1 MTDSSSLIGQTISHY
16 RIIEKIGAG
25 GMGEVYR
32 ARDEHLDREVAI
44 KVLPQR
50 ALIDEH
56 ARKLLHKEAVTL
68 SKLNHSHIATIY
80 DFDKEQ
86 GLDFLVMEY
95 VSGETLSKHLSASVL
110 SEKEVAALGLQIAQ
124 ALEEAHEH
132 GIIHRDLKPAN
143 IAITSKGQVKVLDF
157 GLAKLFDPT
166 RGGLKAE
173 TLTQSVDD
181 SHLIGTLPYMAP
193 EQVNGEHID
202 ARADIWAAGC
212 VLYEMATHQRP
223 FREESTARLFDSILH
238 QVVVAP
244 RALNPRISPEMERII
259 LKCLEKEPE
268 NRYQSAKEL
277 LVDLRRL
284 SGGSTT
290 VVSHQKHSL
299 RKHVSK
305 LAATLLIA
313 LALGT
318 AYFVSRRYWPQSAP
332 GQRIM
337 LAVLPFENLSGDPK
351 QEYFS
356 DGLTE
361 EMISQLGRWQPRR
374 LGVIART
381 SATHYKGSKKRIDQI
396 GHELGVSYIL
406 EGSVRREEDRVR
418 ITTELIHVVDQT
430 PLWSETYERQ
440 AADVFAV
447 QSEVASRIIQ
457 SLALELLPSQQASL
471 LRSPTKDS
479 AAHEAYLKG
488 LYYLNNVTSE
498 NYERARTHLERAIEL
513 DSHYAPAYAAL
524 AEYYWGTDKLPP
536 QLAMPKAEEYTLKS
550 LQLDESLPEAHSAL
564 AGIRFYYNWDWSA
577 AEKEFTRPLE
587 LNPSGAETHRLYSLY
602 LASVSGADQA
612 VREIRRAQ
620 QLDPL
625 SLNINT
631 SAGWVFNY
639 TRQYDQA
646 IEQCRKALE
655 IDPDYVSAHDCL
667 GEGYLAKGMFEQA
680 VPEFRRA
687 ASGGELVRTVGLAR
701 AYGIMGKKN
710 EARKVLDELT
720 KASKQ
725 SYFPPYLFGAIHV
738 ALGENEQG
746 LVWLEEAY
754 THRDPYMVHLRRD
767 ASLDPLRSDPRFQD
781 LLRRMSFPQ

>member
-16 RIIEKIGAG
+16 RMIERIGAG

-50 ALIDEH
+50 TLIDEH

-80 DFDKEQ
+80 DFDTQQ

-95 VSGETLSKHLSASVL
+95 VSGETLSQHLSASVL
-110 SEKEVAALGLQIAQ
+110 SEKEVAALGVQIVQ

-181 SHLIGTLPYMAP
+181 SNLIGTLPYMAP

-212 VLYEMATHQRP
+212 VLYEMATHQRS

-259 LKCLEKEPE
+259 LKCLAKEPE

-284 SGGSTT
+284 TGNSTT
-290 VVSHQKHSL
+290 VVGHQKHPL
-299 RKHVSK
+299 WKLVSK
-305 LAATLLIA
+305 LATLLIA

-318 AYFVSRRYWPQSAP
+318 AYFVSRRYWPQSAAA
-332 GQRIM
+332 QRIM

-361 EMISQLGRWQPRR
+361 EMISQLGRWQPQR

-381 SATHYKGSKKRIDQI
+381 STTHYKGSKKRIDQI
-396 GHELGVSYIL
+396 GHELGVSYVL

-418 ITTELIHVVDQT
+418 IATELIHVVDQT

-447 QSEVASRIIQ
+447 QSEVASRITQ
-457 SLALELLPSQQASL
+457 SLALELLPSQRASL

-488 LYYLNNVTSE
+488 LYYLNNVTGE

-513 DSHYAPAYAAL
+513 DPRYAPAYAAL

-536 QLAMPKAEEYTLKS
+536 QLAMPKAEEFTLKS

-577 AEKEFTRPLE
+577 AEKEFTRSLE

-680 VPEFRRA
+680 VAEFRRA
-687 ASGGELVRTVGLAR
+687 ASGGEPVRTVGLAR
-701 AYGIMGKKN
+701 AYGIMGRKN

-720 KASKQ
+720 KASRQ

-738 ALGENEQG
+738 ALGENQLG

-754 THRDPYMVHLRRD
+754 THRDPYMVHLKRD
-767 ASLDPLRSDPRFQD
+767 ATFDPLRSDPRFQD

>member
-16 RIIEKIGAG
+16 RMIERIGAG

-50 ALIDEH
+50 TLIDEH

-80 DFDKEQ
+80 DFDTQQ

-95 VSGETLSKHLSASVL
+95 VSGETLSQHLSASVL
-110 SEKEVAALGLQIAQ
+110 SEKEVAALGLQIVQ

-143 IAITSKGQVKVLDF
+143 IAITSKGRVKVLDF

-181 SHLIGTLPYMAP
+181 SNLIGTLPYMAP

-212 VLYEMATHQRP
+212 VLYEMATHQP
-223 FREESTARLFDSILH
+223 SFREESTARLFDSILH

-259 LKCLEKEPE
+259 LKCLAKEPE

-284 SGGSTT
+284 TGNSTT
-290 VVSHQKHSL
+290 VVGHQKHPL
-299 RKHVSK
+299 WKLVSK
-305 LAATLLIA
+305 LATLLIA

-318 AYFVSRRYWPQSAP
+318 AYFVSRRYWPQSAAA
-332 GQRIM
+332 QRIM

-361 EMISQLGRWQPRR
+361 EMISQLGRWQPQR

-381 SATHYKGSKKRIDQI
+381 STTHYKGSKKRIDQI
-396 GHELGVSYIL
+396 GHELGVSYVL

-418 ITTELIHVVDQT
+418 IATELIHVVDQT

-447 QSEVASRIIQ
+447 QSEVASRITQ
-457 SLALELLPSQQASL
+457 SLALELLPSQRASL

-488 LYYLNNVTSE
+488 LYYLNNVTGE

-513 DSHYAPAYAAL
+513 DPRYAPAYAAL

-536 QLAMPKAEEYTLKS
+536 QLAMPKAEEFTLKS

-577 AEKEFTRPLE
+577 AEKEFTRSLE

-680 VPEFRRA
+680 VAEFRRA
-687 ASGGELVRTVGLAR
+687 ASGGEPVRTVGLAR
-701 AYGIMGKKN
+701 AYGIMGRKN

-720 KASKQ
+720 KASRQ

-738 ALGENEQG
+738 ALGENQLG

-754 THRDPYMVHLRRD
+754 THRDPYMVHLKRD
-767 ASLDPLRSDPRFQD
+767 ATFDPLRSDPRFQD

>member
-1 MTDSSSLIGQTISHY
+1 MADPASLIGQTISHY

-50 ALIDEH
+50 TLIDEH

-80 DFDKEQ
+80 EFDRQQ

-95 VSGETLSKHLSASVL
+95 VSGETLSQHLSTAVL
-110 SEKEVAALGLQIAQ
+110 SEKKVAALGLQIAQ

-143 IAITSKGQVKVLDF
+143 IALTSNGQVKVLDF

-166 RGGLKAE
+166 QGELKAE

-202 ARADIWAAGC
+202 ARADIWAVGC

-223 FREESTARLFDSILH
+223 FREESTVRLIDSILH

-259 LKCLEKEPE
+259 LKCVEKEPE
-268 NRYQSAKEL
+268 NRYQSTKEL

-284 SGGSTT
+284 TGGSTT
-290 VVSHQKHSL
+290 LVGYQKRPL
-299 RKHVSK
+299 RKHASK
-305 LAATLLIA
+305 LAATLLVT

-318 AYFVSRRYWPQSAP
+318 AYLASRRYWPQSAAA
-332 GQRIM
+332 QRIM

-361 EMISQLGRWQPRR
+361 EMISQLGRWQPQR

-406 EGSVRREEDRVR
+406 EGSVRRKEDRVR
-418 ITTELIHVVDQT
+418 ITTELIHVADQT

-447 QSEVASRIIQ
+447 QSEVASRITQ
-457 SLALELLPSQQASL
+457 SLALELLPTQQASL

-488 LYYLNNVTSE
+488 LYYLNNITGES
-498 NYERARTHLERAIEL
+498 YERARTYLERAIEL
-513 DSHYAPAYAAL
+513 DPHYAPAYAAL

-536 QLAMPKAEEYTLKS
+536 QLAMPKAEEYALKS

-577 AEKEFTRPLE
+577 AEKEFTRSLE
-587 LNPSGAETHRLYSLY
+587 LNPSGAETHRVYSLY
-602 LASVSGADQA
+602 LASVGGADQA

-625 SLNINT
+625 SVNLNT

-646 IEQCRKALE
+646 IEECRKALE
-655 IDPDYVSAHDCL
+655 LDPDYVSAHDCL

-680 VPEFRRA
+680 VAEFRRA
-687 ASGGELVRTVGLAR
+687 ASGGEPVRMVGLAR
-701 AYGIMGKKN
+701 AYGTMGKKN

-720 KASKQ
+720 KASRQ
-725 SYFPPYLFGAIHV
+725 GYFPPYLFGAIHV
-738 ALGENEQG
+738 ALGENELG

-754 THRDPYMVHLRRD
+754 THRDPYMVHLKRD
-767 ASLDPLRSDPRFQD
+767 ATFDSLRSDPRFKD
-781 LLRRMSFPQ
+781 ILRRMSFPQ

>member
-32 ARDEHLDREVAI
+32 ALDEHLDREVAI

-50 ALIDEH
+50 TLIDEH

-80 DFDKEQ
+80 EFDTQQ

-95 VSGETLSKHLSASVL
+95 VNGETLSQRLSASVL
-110 SEKEVAALGLQIAQ
+110 SEKDVAALGLQIAQ

-143 IAITSKGQVKVLDF
+143 VAITSKGQVKVLDF

-173 TLTQSVDD
+173 TLTQSVDAT
-181 SHLIGTLPYMAP
+181 HLIGTLPYMAP

-223 FREESTARLFDSILH
+223 FREESTAHLLDSILH

-244 RALNPRISPEMERII
+244 RVLNPRISPEMERII
-259 LKCLEKEPE
+259 LKCLEKESE
-268 NRYQSAKEL
+268 DRYQSAKEL

-284 SGGSTT
+284 TRGSTT
-290 VVSHQKHSL
+290 VVSHQEHPL

-305 LAATLLIA
+305 LAVTLLIA

-318 AYFVSRRYWPQSAP
+318 AYLVSRHYWPKSAAT
-332 GQRIM
+332 QRIM
-337 LAVLPFENLSGDPK
+337 LAVLPFQNLSGDPS

-361 EMISQLGRWQPRR
+361 EMISQLGRWQPQR

-381 SATHYKGSKKRIDQI
+381 SATHYKGSKERIDQI
-396 GHELGVSYIL
+396 GNELSVSYIL
-406 EGSVRREEDRVR
+406 EGSVRREGDRVR

-447 QSEVASRIIQ
+447 QSEVANRITQ

-471 LRSPTKDS
+471 LRSPTKNS

-488 LYYLNNVTSE
+488 LYHLNNVTGE
-498 NYERARTHLERAIEL
+498 DYEQARTHLERAIEL
-513 DSHYAPAYAAL
+513 DPNYAPAYAAL
-524 AEYYWGTDKLPP
+524 AEYYWGTDKLSP
-536 QLAMPKAEEYTLKS
+536 QLAMPKAEEYTQKS

-577 AEKEFTRPLE
+577 AEKEFKRSLE
-587 LNPSGAETHRLYSLY
+587 LNSSGAETHRLYSLY
-602 LASVSGADQA
+602 LASVSRADQA

-625 SLNINT
+625 SVNINT
-631 SAGWVFNY
+631 SAGWVFIY

-655 IDPDYVSAHDCL
+655 IDPNYVSAHDCL
-667 GEGYLAKGMFEQA
+667 GEGYLAKGMYEQA
-680 VPEFRRA
+680 VAEFRQA
-687 ASGGELVRTVGLAR
+687 ASGGEPVRTVGLAR

-710 EARKVLDELT
+710 EARKVLGELT
-720 KASKQ
+720 KASRQ

-738 ALGENEQG
+738 ALGENDLA

-754 THRDPYMVHLRRD
+754 SHRDPYMVHLKMD
-767 ASLDPLRSDPRFQD
+767 ATFDPLRSDPRFQD

>member
-1 MTDSSSLIGQTISHY
+1 
-16 RIIEKIGAG
+16 
-25 GMGEVYR
+25 
-32 ARDEHLDREVAI
+32 
-44 KVLPQR
+44 
-50 ALIDEH
+50 
-56 ARKLLHKEAVTL
+56 
-68 SKLNHSHIATIY
+68 
-80 DFDKEQ
+80 
-86 GLDFLVMEY
+86 MEY
-95 VSGETLSKHLSASVL
+95 VSGKTLSQHLSASVL

-202 ARADIWAAGC
+202 ARVDIWAAGC

-244 RALNPRISPEMERII
+244 RALNSRISPEMERTI
-259 LKCLEKEPE
+259 LKCLEKDSE

-284 SGGSTT
+284 TGGSTT
-290 VVSHQKHSL
+290 VVGHQKHPL

-305 LAATLLIA
+305 LAATLLVA

-318 AYFVSRRYWPQSAP
+318 TYFVWRRYWPQSATA
-332 GQRIM
+332 QRIM

-361 EMISQLGRWQPRR
+361 EMISQLGRWQPQR

-381 SATHYKGSKKRIDQI
+381 SATHYKGSQKRIDQI

-440 AADVFAV
+440 ATDVFAV
-447 QSEVASRIIQ
+447 QSEVASRITQ
-457 SLALELLPSQQASL
+457 SLALELLPSQRASL
-471 LRSPTKDS
+471 LRSPTKNS

-513 DSHYAPAYAAL
+513 DPDYAPAYAAL

-577 AEKEFTRPLE
+577 AEKEFTRSLE
-587 LNPSGAETHRLYSLY
+587 LNPSGAEAHRLYSLY
-602 LASVSGADQA
+602 LTSVSRADQA

-655 IDPDYVSAHDCL
+655 IDPNYVSAHDCL

-680 VPEFRRA
+680 VAEFRRA
-687 ASGGELVRTVGLAR
+687 ASGGEPVRTVGLAR
-701 AYGIMGKKN
+701 AYGIMGRKN
-710 EARKVLDELT
+710 EARKVLGELT

-738 ALGENEQG
+738 ALGENELG

-754 THRDPYMVHLRRD
+754 SHRDPYMVHLKMD
-767 ASLDPLRSDPRFQD
+767 ATFDPLRSDPRFQD

>member
-1 MTDSSSLIGQTISHY
+1 
-16 RIIEKIGAG
+16 
-25 GMGEVYR
+25 
-32 ARDEHLDREVAI
+32 
-44 KVLPQR
+44 
-50 ALIDEH
+50 
-56 ARKLLHKEAVTL
+56 
-68 SKLNHSHIATIY
+68 
-80 DFDKEQ
+80 
-86 GLDFLVMEY
+86 
-95 VSGETLSKHLSASVL
+95 
-110 SEKEVAALGLQIAQ
+110 
-124 ALEEAHEH
+124 
-132 GIIHRDLKPAN
+132 
-143 IAITSKGQVKVLDF
+143 
-157 GLAKLFDPT
+157 
-166 RGGLKAE
+166 
-173 TLTQSVDD
+173 
-181 SHLIGTLPYMAP
+181 
-193 EQVNGEHID
+193 
-202 ARADIWAAGC
+202 
-212 VLYEMATHQRP
+212 
-223 FREESTARLFDSILH
+223 
-238 QVVVAP
+238 
-244 RALNPRISPEMERII
+244 
-259 LKCLEKEPE
+259 
-268 NRYQSAKEL
+268 
-277 LVDLRRL
+277 VDLRRL
-284 SGGSTT
+284 TGGSTT
-290 VVSHQKHSL
+290 VVSHQKHPL
-299 RKHVSK
+299 RKHVLK

-313 LALGT
+313 LALGA
-318 AYFVSRRYWPQSAP
+318 AYFVSRRYWHQNAAA
-332 GQRIM
+332 QRIM

-361 EMISQLGRWQPRR
+361 EMISQLGRWQPQR

-381 SATHYKGSKKRIDQI
+381 SATHYKGTKKRIDQI

-430 PLWSETYERQ
+430 PLWSESYERQ

-447 QSEVASRIIQ
+447 QSEVANRITQ

-471 LRSPTKDS
+471 LRSPTRDS

-488 LYYLNNVTSE
+488 LYYLNNVTGE

-513 DSHYAPAYAAL
+513 DPRYARAYAAL

-550 LQLDESLPEAHSAL
+550 LELDESLPEAHSAL
-564 AGIRFYYNWDWSA
+564 AGVRFYYNWDWSA
-577 AEKEFTRPLE
+577 AEKEFARSLE
-587 LNPSGAETHRLYSLY
+587 LNPSGAETLRLYSLY
-602 LASVSGADQA
+602 LASVDGADQA

-631 SAGWVFNY
+631 SAGWVFIY

-680 VPEFRRA
+680 VAEFRRA
-687 ASGGELVRTVGLAR
+687 ASGGEPVRTVGLAR
-701 AYGIMGKKN
+701 AYGIMGKKY

-720 KASKQ
+720 KTSKQ

-767 ASLDPLRSDPRFQD
+767 ASFDPLRSDPHFQD

>member
-16 RIIEKIGAG
+16 RMIERIGAG

-32 ARDEHLDREVAI
+32 ARDEHLGREVAI

-50 ALIDEH
+50 TLIDEH

-80 DFDKEQ
+80 DFDTQQ

-95 VSGETLSKHLSASVL
+95 VSGETLSQHLSASVL
-110 SEKEVAALGLQIAQ
+110 SEKEVAALGLQIVQ

-143 IAITSKGQVKVLDF
+143 IAITSKGRVKVLDF

-181 SHLIGTLPYMAP
+181 SNLIGTLPYMAP

-212 VLYEMATHQRP
+212 VLYEMATHQRS

-259 LKCLEKEPE
+259 LKCLAKEPE

-284 SGGSTT
+284 TGNSTT
-290 VVSHQKHSL
+290 VVGHQKHPL
-299 RKHVSK
+299 WKLVSK
-305 LAATLLIA
+305 LATLLIA

-318 AYFVSRRYWPQSAP
+318 AYFVSRRYWPQSAAA
-332 GQRIM
+332 QRIM

-361 EMISQLGRWQPRR
+361 EMISQLGRWQPQR

-381 SATHYKGSKKRIDQI
+381 STTHYKGSKKRIDQI
-396 GHELGVSYIL
+396 GHELGVSYVL

-418 ITTELIHVVDQT
+418 IATELIHVVDQT

-447 QSEVASRIIQ
+447 QSEVASRITQ
-457 SLALELLPSQQASL
+457 SLALELLPSQRASL

-488 LYYLNNVTSE
+488 LYYLNNVTGE

-513 DSHYAPAYAAL
+513 DPRYAPAYAAL

-536 QLAMPKAEEYTLKS
+536 QLAMPKAEEFTLKS

-577 AEKEFTRPLE
+577 AEKEFTRSLE

-680 VPEFRRA
+680 VAEFRRA
-687 ASGGELVRTVGLAR
+687 ASGGEPVRTVGLAR
-701 AYGIMGKKN
+701 AYGIMGRRN

-720 KASKQ
+720 KASRQ

-738 ALGENEQG
+738 ALGENQLG

-754 THRDPYMVHLRRD
+754 THRDPYMVHLKRD
-767 ASLDPLRSDPRFQD
+767 ATFDPLRSDPRFQD

>member
-1 MTDSSSLIGQTISHY
+1 MTDYVSLIGRNISHY
-16 RIIEKIGAG
+16 RVIDKIGTG

-32 ARDEHLDREVAI
+32 ARDERLDRDVAI

-50 ALIDEH
+50 TIIDEH

-68 SKLNHSHIATIY
+68 SKLNNPHIATIY
-80 DFDKEQ
+80 EFDTQ
-86 GLDFLVMEY
+86 SGLDFLVMEY
-95 VSGETLSKHLSASVL
+95 VSGNTLSQHLSASVL
-110 SEKEVAALGLQIAQ
+110 SEKEAAALGLQIAQ

-157 GLAKLFDPT
+157 GLAKLFDPA

-181 SHLIGTLPYMAP
+181 SHLIGTLPYLAP

-202 ARADIWAAGC
+202 ARSDIWAAGC
-212 VLYEMATHQRP
+212 VLYEMVTRRRP
-223 FREESTARLFDSILH
+223 FREESVASLFDSILH
-238 QVVVAP
+238 KAVVAP
-244 RALNPRISPEMERII
+244 PALNPKISPEMERII
-259 LKCLEKEPE
+259 LKCLEKDPE

-284 SGGSTT
+284 ISGSTT
-290 VVSHQKHSL
+290 AVAPPKKPL
-299 RKHVSK
+299 RKRASK
-305 LAATLLIA
+305 LAAALLIA
-313 LALGT
+313 LALAT
-318 AYFVSRRYWPQSAP
+318 AYFLSRRYWPHTAAA
-332 GQRIM
+332 QRIM

-361 EMISQLGRWQPRR
+361 EMISQLGRWQPQR

-381 SATHYKGSKKRIDQI
+381 SATHYKGSTKRIDQI

-418 ITTELIHVVDQT
+418 ITTELIHVADQT
-430 PLWSETYERQ
+430 PLWSETYERR

-447 QSEVASRIIQ
+447 QSEVANRITQ
-457 SLALELLPSQQASL
+457 SLALELLPAQQTSL

-488 LYYLNNVTSE
+488 LYYLNNVTGE
-498 NYERARTHLERAIEL
+498 NYERARSNLERAIEL
-513 DSHYAPAYAAL
+513 DPQYAPAYAAL

-564 AGIRFYYNWDWSA
+564 AGIRFYYDWDWSA
-577 AEKEFTRPLE
+577 AEKEFTRSLQ

-602 LASVSGADQA
+602 LASVGGADQA

-625 SLNINT
+625 SININT

-639 TRQYDQA
+639 THQYDQA
-646 IEQCRKALE
+646 IEQCQRALQ
-655 IDPDYVSAHDCL
+655 IDSEYVSAHDCL
-667 GEGYLAKGMFEQA
+667 GEAFLEKGMFEQA
-680 VPEFRRA
+680 VAEFRRA
-687 ASGGELVRTVGLAR
+687 ASGGEPVRTVGLAR
-701 AYGIMGKKN
+701 AYGIMGRKN
-710 EARKVLDELT
+710 EARKVLDQLT
-720 KASKQ
+720 KASRQ
-725 SYFPPYLFGAIHV
+725 SYFPPYLFGGIHV
-738 ALGENEQG
+738 ALGENDLG
-746 LVWLEEAY
+746 LVSLEEAY
-754 THRDPYMVHLRRD
+754 THRDPYMVHLKRD
-767 ASLDPLRSDPRFQD
+767 AAFDPLRSDPHFQD
-781 LLRRMSFPQ
+781 LLRRMDFPQ

>member
-1 MTDSSSLIGQTISHY
+1 
-16 RIIEKIGAG
+16 
-25 GMGEVYR
+25 
-32 ARDEHLDREVAI
+32 
-44 KVLPQR
+44 
-50 ALIDEH
+50 
-56 ARKLLHKEAVTL
+56 
-68 SKLNHSHIATIY
+68 
-80 DFDKEQ
+80 
-86 GLDFLVMEY
+86 
-95 VSGETLSKHLSASVL
+95 
-110 SEKEVAALGLQIAQ
+110 
-124 ALEEAHEH
+124 
-132 GIIHRDLKPAN
+132 
-143 IAITSKGQVKVLDF
+143 
-157 GLAKLFDPT
+157 LAKLVDPA

-181 SHLIGTLPYMAP
+181 SRLMGTLPYMAP
-193 EQVNGEHID
+193 EQVNGERID
-202 ARADIWAAGC
+202 PRTDIWAAGC

-223 FREESTARLFDSILH
+223 FREETTAHLFNSIVH

-268 NRYQSAKEL
+268 NRYQSAVEL

-290 VVSHQKHSL
+290 VVGHQKRHL
-299 RKHVSK
+299 RKNISK
-305 LAATLLIA
+305 LAAALLIV

-318 AYFVSRRYWPQSAP
+318 AYFFTHHYWPQTASA
-332 GQRIM
+332 QRVM

-361 EMISQLGRWQPRR
+361 EMISQLGRWQPQR

-381 SATHYKGSKKRIDQI
+381 SATQYKGSKKRIDQI
-396 GHELGVSYIL
+396 ARELGVAYIL
-406 EGSVRREEDRVR
+406 EGSVRYEAGRVR
-418 ITTELIHVVDQT
+418 ITTELIHVADRT

-447 QSEVASRIIQ
+447 QSEVASRITQ
-457 SLALELLPSQQASL
+457 SLALELLPSQQAHSF
-471 LRSPTKDS
+471 RSPTTDS

-488 LYYLNNVTSE
+488 LYYLSNVTGE
-498 NYERARTHLERAIEL
+498 NSERARTYFERAVEL
-513 DSHYAPAYAAL
+513 DPNYAAAYANL
-524 AEYYWGTDKLPP
+524 AHYYWATDKLPP
-536 QLAMPKAEEYTLKS
+536 QLAMPKAEQFALKS
-550 LQLDESLPEAHSAL
+550 LQLDESLPEAHTAL
-564 AGIRFYYNWDWSA
+564 AGVRFYYNWDWSG
-577 AEKEFTRPLE
+577 AEKEFTRSLE

-602 LASVSGADQA
+602 LASLNRVDQA

-631 SAGWVFNY
+631 SAGWVFIY

-646 IEQCRKALE
+646 IEQCGKALG
-655 IDPDYVSAHDCL
+655 IDPEYLSAHDCL

-680 VPEFRRA
+680 VAEFRRA
-687 ASGGELVRTVGLAR
+687 ASGGEPVRTVGLAR
-701 AYGIMGKKN
+701 AYGVMGKRN
-710 EARKVLDELT
+710 EARMVLDELT

-725 SYFPPYLFGAIHV
+725 GYFPPYLFGAIHV

-746 LVWLEEAY
+746 LAWLEVAY
-754 THRDPYMVHLRRD
+754 THRDPYMVHLKED
-767 ASLDPLRSDPRFQD
+767 ASFDPLRSEPRFQD
-781 LLRRMSFPQ
+781 LIRRVNFPQ

>member
-16 RIIEKIGAG
+16 RMIERIGAG

-50 ALIDEH
+50 TLIDEH

-80 DFDKEQ
+80 DFDTQQ

-95 VSGETLSKHLSASVL
+95 VSGETLSQHLSASVL
-110 SEKEVAALGLQIAQ
+110 SEKEVAALGLQIVQ

-143 IAITSKGQVKVLDF
+143 IAITSKGRVKVLDF

-181 SHLIGTLPYMAP
+181 SNLIGTLPYMAP

-212 VLYEMATHQRP
+212 VLYEMATHQRS

-259 LKCLEKEPE
+259 LKCLAKEPE

-284 SGGSTT
+284 TGNSTT
-290 VVSHQKHSL
+290 VVGHQKHPL
-299 RKHVSK
+299 WKLVSK
-305 LAATLLIA
+305 LATLLIA

-318 AYFVSRRYWPQSAP
+318 AYFVSRRYWPQSAAA
-332 GQRIM
+332 QRIM

-361 EMISQLGRWQPRR
+361 EMISQLGRWQPQR

-381 SATHYKGSKKRIDQI
+381 STTHYKGSKKRIDQI
-396 GHELGVSYIL
+396 GHELGVSYVL

-418 ITTELIHVVDQT
+418 IATELIHVVDQT

-447 QSEVASRIIQ
+447 QSEVASRITQ
-457 SLALELLPSQQASL
+457 SLALELLPSQRASL

-488 LYYLNNVTSE
+488 LYYLNNVTGE

-513 DSHYAPAYAAL
+513 DPRYAPAYAAL

-536 QLAMPKAEEYTLKS
+536 QLAMPKAEEFTLKS

-577 AEKEFTRPLE
+577 AEKEFTRSLE

-680 VPEFRRA
+680 VAEFRRA
-687 ASGGELVRTVGLAR
+687 ASGGEPVRTVGLAR
-701 AYGIMGKKN
+701 AYGIMGRRN

-720 KASKQ
+720 KASRQ

-738 ALGENEQG
+738 ALGENQLG

-754 THRDPYMVHLRRD
+754 THRDPYMVHLKRD
-767 ASLDPLRSDPRFQD
+767 ATFDPLRSDPRFQD

>member
-16 RIIEKIGAG
+16 RMIERIGAG

-50 ALIDEH
+50 TLIDEH

-80 DFDKEQ
+80 DFDTQQ

-95 VSGETLSKHLSASVL
+95 VSGETLSQHLSASVL
-110 SEKEVAALGLQIAQ
+110 SEKEVAALGLQIVQ

-173 TLTQSVDD
+173 TLTQSVDN
-181 SHLIGTLPYMAP
+181 SNLIGTLPYMAP

-212 VLYEMATHQRP
+212 VLYEMATHQRS

-284 SGGSTT
+284 TGNSTM
-290 VVSHQKHSL
+290 VVGHQKHPL
-299 RKHVSK
+299 WKLVSK
-305 LAATLLIA
+305 LATLLIA

-318 AYFVSRRYWPQSAP
+318 AYFVSRRYWPQSAAA
-332 GQRIM
+332 QRIM

-361 EMISQLGRWQPRR
+361 EMISQLGRWQPQR

-381 SATHYKGSKKRIDQI
+381 STTHYKGSKKRIDQI
-396 GHELGVSYIL
+396 GHELGVSYVL

-418 ITTELIHVVDQT
+418 IATELIHVVDQT

-447 QSEVASRIIQ
+447 QSEVASRITQ
-457 SLALELLPSQQASL
+457 SLALELLPSQRASL

-488 LYYLNNVTSE
+488 LYYLNNVTGE

-513 DSHYAPAYAAL
+513 DPRYAPAYAAL

-536 QLAMPKAEEYTLKS
+536 QLAMPKAEEFTLKS

-577 AEKEFTRPLE
+577 AEKEFTRSLE

-680 VPEFRRA
+680 VAEFRRA
-687 ASGGELVRTVGLAR
+687 ASGGEPVRTVGLAR

-720 KASKQ
+720 KASRQ

-738 ALGENEQG
+738 ALGENQLG

-754 THRDPYMVHLRRD
+754 THRDPYMVHLKRD
-767 ASLDPLRSDPRFQD
+767 ATFDPLRSDPRFQD

>member
-16 RIIEKIGAG
+16 RMIERIGAG

-50 ALIDEH
+50 TLIDEH

-80 DFDKEQ
+80 DFDTQQ

-95 VSGETLSKHLSASVL
+95 VSGETLSQHLSASVL
-110 SEKEVAALGLQIAQ
+110 SEKEVAALGLQIVQ

-181 SHLIGTLPYMAP
+181 SNLIGTLPYMAP

-212 VLYEMATHQRP
+212 VLYEMATHQRS

-259 LKCLEKEPE
+259 LKCLAKEPE

-284 SGGSTT
+284 TGNSTT
-290 VVSHQKHSL
+290 VVGHQKHPL
-299 RKHVSK
+299 WKLVSK
-305 LAATLLIA
+305 LATLLIA

-318 AYFVSRRYWPQSAP
+318 AYFVSRRYWPQSAAA
-332 GQRIM
+332 QRIM

-361 EMISQLGRWQPRR
+361 EMISQLGRWQPQR

-381 SATHYKGSKKRIDQI
+381 STTHYKGSKKRIDQI
-396 GHELGVSYIL
+396 GHELGVSYVL

-418 ITTELIHVVDQT
+418 IATELIHVVDQT

-447 QSEVASRIIQ
+447 QSEVASRITQ
-457 SLALELLPSQQASL
+457 SLALELLPSQRASL

-488 LYYLNNVTSE
+488 LYYLNNVTGE

-513 DSHYAPAYAAL
+513 DPRYAPAYAAL

-536 QLAMPKAEEYTLKS
+536 QLAMPKAEEFTLKS

-577 AEKEFTRPLE
+577 AEKEFTRSLE

-680 VPEFRRA
+680 VAEFRRA
-687 ASGGELVRTVGLAR
+687 ASGGEPVRTVGLAR

-720 KASKQ
+720 KASRQ

-738 ALGENEQG
+738 ALGENQLG

-754 THRDPYMVHLRRD
+754 THRDPYMVHLKRD
-767 ASLDPLRSDPRFQD
+767 ATFDPLRSDPRFQD

>member
-361 EMISQLGRWQPRR
+361 EMISQLGRWQPQR

-488 LYYLNNVTSE
+488 LYYLNNVTGE

-577 AEKEFTRPLE
+577 AEKEFTRSLE

>member
-1 MTDSSSLIGQTISHY
+1 MPDSSSLIGQTISHY

-50 ALIDEH
+50 TLIDEH
-56 ARKLLHKEAVTL
+56 ARKLLHKEARTL
-68 SKLNHSHIATIY
+68 SKVNHSHIATIH
-80 DFDKEQ
+80 DFDTQQ

-95 VSGETLSKHLSASVL
+95 VSGETLSQHLSASVL

-202 ARADIWAAGC
+202 ARADIWAMGC
-212 VLYEMATHQRP
+212 VLYEMATRQRP
-223 FREESTARLFDSILH
+223 FREESAARLVDSILH

-244 RALNPRISPEMERII
+244 RALNPRISPEMERFI

-284 SGGSTT
+284 TEGSTK
-290 VVSHQKHSL
+290 VVGHQKHPL
-299 RKHVSK
+299 RKHMST

-313 LALGT
+313 LVLGT
-318 AYFVSRRYWPQSAP
+318 AYFVSRRYWPQRAAA
-332 GQRIM
+332 QRIM
-337 LAVLPFENLSGDPK
+337 LAVLPFENLSGDPN

-356 DGLTE
+356 DGFTE
-361 EMISQLGRWQPRR
+361 EMISQLGRWQPQR

-381 SATHYKGSKKRIDQI
+381 SATHYKGSRKRIDQI

-418 ITTELIHVVDQT
+418 ISTELVRVADQSS
-430 PLWSETYERQ
+430 LWSETYERQ

-447 QSEVASRIIQ
+447 QSEVASRITQ
-457 SLALELLPSQQASL
+457 SLALELLPSQQVLL

-513 DSHYAPAYAAL
+513 DPHYAPAYAAL

-577 AEKEFTRPLE
+577 AEKEFTRSLE

-602 LASVSGADQA
+602 LASVSGVDQA

-631 SAGWVFNY
+631 TAGWVFNY

-655 IDPDYVSAHDCL
+655 IDPDYASAHDCL

-680 VPEFRRA
+680 VAEFRRA
-687 ASGGELVRTVGLAR
+687 ASGDEPVRSVGLAR

-720 KASKQ
+720 KASRQ

-738 ALGENEQG
+738 ALGENELG
-746 LVWLEEAY
+746 LVSLEEAY
-754 THRDPYMVHLRRD
+754 THRDPYMVHLKRD
-767 ASLDPLRSDPRFQD
+767 VAFDPLRSVPRFQD
-781 LLRRMSFPQ
+781 LLRRMSFPE

>member
-16 RIIEKIGAG
+16 RMIERIGAG

-50 ALIDEH
+50 TLIDEH

-80 DFDKEQ
+80 DFDTQQ

-95 VSGETLSKHLSASVL
+95 VSGETLSQHLSASVL
-110 SEKEVAALGLQIAQ
+110 SEKEVAALGLQIVQ

-173 TLTQSVDD
+173 TLTQSVDN
-181 SHLIGTLPYMAP
+181 SNLIGTLPYMAP

-212 VLYEMATHQRP
+212 VLYEMATHQRS

-259 LKCLEKEPE
+259 LKCLAKEPE

-284 SGGSTT
+284 TGNSTT
-290 VVSHQKHSL
+290 VVGHQKHPL
-299 RKHVSK
+299 WKLVSK
-305 LAATLLIA
+305 LATLLIA

-318 AYFVSRRYWPQSAP
+318 AYFVSRRYWPQSAAA
-332 GQRIM
+332 QRIM

-361 EMISQLGRWQPRR
+361 EMISQLGRWQPQR

-381 SATHYKGSKKRIDQI
+381 STTHYKGSKKRIDQI
-396 GHELGVSYIL
+396 GHELGVSYVL

-418 ITTELIHVVDQT
+418 IATELIHVVDQT

-447 QSEVASRIIQ
+447 QSEVASRITQ
-457 SLALELLPSQQASL
+457 SLALELLPSQRASL

-488 LYYLNNVTSE
+488 LYYLNNVTGE

-513 DSHYAPAYAAL
+513 DPRYAPAYAAL

-536 QLAMPKAEEYTLKS
+536 RLAMPKAEEFTLKS

-577 AEKEFTRPLE
+577 AEKEFTRSLE

-680 VPEFRRA
+680 VAEFRRA
-687 ASGGELVRTVGLAR
+687 ASGGEPVRTVGLAR

-720 KASKQ
+720 KASRQ

-738 ALGENEQG
+738 ALGENQLG

-754 THRDPYMVHLRRD
+754 THRDPYMVHLKRD
-767 ASLDPLRSDPRFQD
+767 ATFDPLRSDPRFQD

>member
-16 RIIEKIGAG
+16 RMIERIGAG

-50 ALIDEH
+50 TLIDEH

-80 DFDKEQ
+80 DFDTQQ

-95 VSGETLSKHLSASVL
+95 VSGETLSQHLSASVL
-110 SEKEVAALGLQIAQ
+110 SEKEVAALGLQIVQ

-181 SHLIGTLPYMAP
+181 SNLIGTLPYMAP

-212 VLYEMATHQRP
+212 VLYEMATHQRS

-259 LKCLEKEPE
+259 LKCLAKEPE

-284 SGGSTT
+284 TGNSTT
-290 VVSHQKHSL
+290 VVGHQKHPL
-299 RKHVSK
+299 WKLVSK
-305 LAATLLIA
+305 LATLLIA

-318 AYFVSRRYWPQSAP
+318 AYFVSRRYWPQSAAA
-332 GQRIM
+332 QRIM

-361 EMISQLGRWQPRR
+361 EMISQLGRWQPQR

-381 SATHYKGSKKRIDQI
+381 STTHYKGSKKRIDQI
-396 GHELGVSYIL
+396 GHELGVSYVL

-418 ITTELIHVVDQT
+418 IATELIHVVDQT

-447 QSEVASRIIQ
+447 QSEVASRITQ
-457 SLALELLPSQQASL
+457 SLALELLPSQRASL

-488 LYYLNNVTSE
+488 LYYLNNVTGE

-513 DSHYAPAYAAL
+513 DPRYAPAYAAL

-536 QLAMPKAEEYTLKS
+536 QLAMPKAEEFTLKS

-577 AEKEFTRPLE
+577 AEKEFTRSLE

-680 VPEFRRA
+680 VAEFRRA
-687 ASGGELVRTVGLAR
+687 ASGGEPVRTVGLAR
-701 AYGIMGKKN
+701 AYGIMGRRN

-720 KASKQ
+720 KASRQ

-738 ALGENEQG
+738 ALGENQLG

-754 THRDPYMVHLRRD
+754 THRDPYMVHLKRD
-767 ASLDPLRSDPRFQD
+767 ATFDPLRSDPRFQD

>member
-16 RIIEKIGAG
+16 RMIERIGAG

-50 ALIDEH
+50 TLIDEH

-80 DFDKEQ
+80 DFDTQQ

-95 VSGETLSKHLSASVL
+95 VSGETLSQHLSASVL
-110 SEKEVAALGLQIAQ
+110 SEKEVAALGLQIVQ

-143 IAITSKGQVKVLDF
+143 IAITSKGRVKVLDF

-181 SHLIGTLPYMAP
+181 SNLIGTLPYMAP

-212 VLYEMATHQRP
+212 VLYEMATHQRS

-238 QVVVAP
+238 QVVAAP

-259 LKCLEKEPE
+259 LKCLAKEPE

-284 SGGSTT
+284 TGNSTT
-290 VVSHQKHSL
+290 VVGHQKHPL
-299 RKHVSK
+299 WKLVSK
-305 LAATLLIA
+305 LATLLIA

-318 AYFVSRRYWPQSAP
+318 AYFVSRRYWPQSAAA
-332 GQRIM
+332 QRIM

-361 EMISQLGRWQPRR
+361 EMISQLGRWQPQR

-381 SATHYKGSKKRIDQI
+381 STTHYKGSKKRIDQI
-396 GHELGVSYIL
+396 GHELGVSYVL

-418 ITTELIHVVDQT
+418 IATELIHVVDQT

-447 QSEVASRIIQ
+447 QSEVASRITQ
-457 SLALELLPSQQASL
+457 SLALELLPSQRASL

-488 LYYLNNVTSE
+488 LYYLNNVTGE

-513 DSHYAPAYAAL
+513 DPRYAPAYAAL

-536 QLAMPKAEEYTLKS
+536 QLAMPKAEEFTLKS

-577 AEKEFTRPLE
+577 AEKEFTRSLE

-680 VPEFRRA
+680 VAEFRRA
-687 ASGGELVRTVGLAR
+687 ASGGEPVRTVGLAR
-701 AYGIMGKKN
+701 AYGIMGRRN

-720 KASKQ
+720 KASRQ

-738 ALGENEQG
+738 ALGENQLG

-754 THRDPYMVHLRRD
+754 THRDPYMVHLKRD
-767 ASLDPLRSDPRFQD
+767 ATFDPLRSDPRFQD

>member
-1 MTDSSSLIGQTISHY
+1 MADSSALIGQTISHY

-50 ALIDEH
+50 TLLDEH
-56 ARKLLHKEAVTL
+56 ARKLLHKEARTL

-80 DFDKEQ
+80 VFDTQ
-86 GLDFLVMEY
+86 QDLDFLVMEY
-95 VSGETLSKHLSASVL
+95 VNGETLSRHLSVSVL
-110 SEKEVAALGLQIAQ
+110 SEREVAALGLQIAQ

-143 IAITSKGQVKVLDF
+143 IAITSNGQVKVLDF

-212 VLYEMATHQRP
+212 VLYEMAAHQRP
-223 FREESTARLFDSILH
+223 FREESTARLFDAILH

-277 LVDLRRL
+277 VVDLRRL
-284 SGGSTT
+284 TGGSTT
-290 VVSHQKHSL
+290 VVSQQKHPL
-299 RKHVSK
+299 RQHVSK

-318 AYFVSRRYWPQSAP
+318 AYFVSRRHWPRSAAA
-332 GQRIM
+332 QRIM

-361 EMISQLGRWQPRR
+361 EMISQLGRWQPQR

-381 SATHYKGSKKRIDQI
+381 SATHYKGTKKRIDQI

-406 EGSVRREEDRVR
+406 EGSVRRDEDLVR

-447 QSEVASRIIQ
+447 QSEVASRITQ

-479 AAHEAYLKG
+479 AAHDAYLKG
-488 LYYLNNVTSE
+488 LYYLNNVTGE
-498 NYERARTHLERAIEL
+498 NYERARTHFEQAIEL
-513 DSHYAPAYAAL
+513 DPHYAPAYAAL
-524 AEYYWGTDKLPP
+524 AEYYWGTDTLPP

-577 AEKEFTRPLE
+577 AEKEFTRSLE

-602 LASVSGADQA
+602 LASVSGADRA

-667 GEGYLAKGMFEQA
+667 GEGYLAKGMLEQA
-680 VPEFRRA
+680 VVEFRRA
-687 ASGGELVRTVGLAR
+687 ASGGEPVRTVGLAR

-720 KASKQ
+720 KASRQ

-738 ALGENEQG
+738 ALGENELG

-754 THRDPYMVHLRRD
+754 TRRDPYLVHLKRD
-767 ASLDPLRSDPRFQD
+767 ASLDPLRTDPRFQD

>member
-16 RIIEKIGAG
+16 RMIERIGAG

-50 ALIDEH
+50 TLIDEH

-80 DFDKEQ
+80 DFDTQQ

-95 VSGETLSKHLSASVL
+95 VSGETLSQHLSASVL
-110 SEKEVAALGLQIAQ
+110 SEKEVAALGLQIVQ

-181 SHLIGTLPYMAP
+181 SNLIGTLPYMAP

-212 VLYEMATHQRP
+212 VLYEMATHQRS

-259 LKCLEKEPE
+259 LKCLAKEPE

-284 SGGSTT
+284 TGNSTT
-290 VVSHQKHSL
+290 VVGHQKHPL
-299 RKHVSK
+299 WKLVSK
-305 LAATLLIA
+305 LATLLIA

-318 AYFVSRRYWPQSAP
+318 AYFVSRRYWPQSAAA
-332 GQRIM
+332 QRIM

-361 EMISQLGRWQPRR
+361 EMISQLGRWQPQR

-381 SATHYKGSKKRIDQI
+381 STTHYKGSKKRIDQI
-396 GHELGVSYIL
+396 GHELGVSYVL

-418 ITTELIHVVDQT
+418 IATELIHVVDQT

-447 QSEVASRIIQ
+447 QSEVASRITQ
-457 SLALELLPSQQASL
+457 SLALELLPSQRASL

-488 LYYLNNVTSE
+488 LYYLNNVTGE

-513 DSHYAPAYAAL
+513 DPRYAPAYAAL

-536 QLAMPKAEEYTLKS
+536 QLAMPKAEEFTLKS

-577 AEKEFTRPLE
+577 AEKEFTRSLE

-680 VPEFRRA
+680 VAEFRRA
-687 ASGGELVRTVGLAR
+687 ASGGEPVRTVGLAR
-701 AYGIMGKKN
+701 AYGIMGRKN

-720 KASKQ
+720 KASRQ

-738 ALGENEQG
+738 ALGENQLG

-754 THRDPYMVHLRRD
+754 THRDPYMVHLKRD
-767 ASLDPLRSDPRFQD
+767 ATFDPLRSDPRFQD

>member
-1 MTDSSSLIGQTISHY
+1 MAGTDSLIGQTVSHY

-32 ARDEHLDREVAI
+32 ARDEHLGREVAI
-44 KVLPQR
+44 KVLSQR
-50 ALIDEH
+50 TLIDEH

-80 DFDKEQ
+80 DFDTKE

-95 VSGETLSKHLSASVL
+95 VSGKTLSQHLSASAL
-110 SEKEVAALGLQIAQ
+110 SEKEVATVGLQIAQ

-132 GIIHRDLKPAN
+132 GIVHRDLKPAN
-143 IAITSKGQVKVLDF
+143 IALTSKGQVKVLDF
-157 GLAKLFDPT
+157 GLAKLFDPR
-166 RGGLKAE
+166 RGRLKAE

-181 SHLIGTLPYMAP
+181 SHLIGTLPYLAP

-212 VLYEMATHQRP
+212 VLYEMATHKRP
-223 FREESTARLFDSILH
+223 FREESTARMFDSILH
-238 QVVVAP
+238 QVVVTP
-244 RALNPRISPEMERII
+244 RALNRRISPEMERII

-284 SGGSTT
+284 IGGSTT
-290 VVSHQKHSL
+290 VVGHQKHFL

-313 LALGT
+313 LPLGT
-318 AYFVSRRYWPQSAP
+318 VYFVSRHYWHKNFAA
-332 GQRIM
+332 QRIM
-337 LAVLPFENLSGDPK
+337 LAVLPFENLSGDPR

-361 EMISQLGRWQPRR
+361 EMISQLGRWQPQR

-381 SATHYKGSKKRIDQI
+381 SATQYKGSNKRIDQI

-406 EGSVRREEDRVR
+406 EGSVRREYDRVR
-418 ITTELIHVVDQT
+418 INAELIHVVDQT

-447 QSEVASRIIQ
+447 QSEVASRITQ

-479 AAHEAYLKG
+479 AAHDAYLKG
-488 LYYLNNVTSE
+488 LHYLNNVTGE
-498 NYERARTHLERAIEL
+498 NYERARTHFEQAIEL
-513 DSHYAPAYAAL
+513 DPHYAPAYAAL
-524 AEYYWGTDKLPP
+524 AEYYWGTDVLPP
-536 QLAMPKAEEYTLKS
+536 ELAMPKAEEYALKS

-564 AGIRFYYNWDWSA
+564 AGVRFYYNWDWSA
-577 AEKEFTRPLE
+577 AEKEFTRSLE
-587 LNPSGAETHRLYSLY
+587 LNPSAAETHRLYSLY
-602 LASVSGADQA
+602 LASVDGADQS
-612 VREIRRAQ
+612 VREMRRAQ

-625 SLNINT
+625 SLNIST
-631 SAGWVFNY
+631 SAGWVLNY

-655 IDPDYVSAHDCL
+655 LEHDYVSAHDCL
-667 GEGYLAKGMFEQA
+667 GEAYLAKGMFEQA
-680 VPEFRRA
+680 VAEFRRA
-687 ASGGELVRTVGLAR
+687 ASGGEPVRTVGLAR

-710 EARKVLDELT
+710 EGKKVLDELT
-720 KASKQ
+720 KGSKQ
-725 SYFPPYLFGAIHV
+725 SYFPPYLFGAIYV
-738 ALGENEQG
+738 ALGENELG
-746 LVWLEEAY
+746 LVWLEKAY
-754 THRDPYMVHLRRD
+754 THRDPYMVHLKRD
-767 ASLDPLRSDPRFQD
+767 AAFDPLRLDPRFQD
-781 LLRRMSFPQ
+781 LLRRMNFPQ

>member
-1 MTDSSSLIGQTISHY
+1 MTDCSSLIGQTISHY

-44 KVLPQR
+44 KVLPR
-50 ALIDEH
+50 RTLIDEH

-80 DFDKEQ
+80 DFDTQQ

-95 VSGETLSKHLSASVL
+95 VSGKTLSQHLSASVL

-202 ARADIWAAGC
+202 ARVDIWAAGC

-244 RALNPRISPEMERII
+244 RALNSRISPEMERTI
-259 LKCLEKEPE
+259 LKCLEKDSE

-284 SGGSTT
+284 TGGSTT
-290 VVSHQKHSL
+290 VVGHQKHPL

-305 LAATLLIA
+305 LAATLLVA

-318 AYFVSRRYWPQSAP
+318 TYFVWRRYWPQSATA
-332 GQRIM
+332 QRIM

-361 EMISQLGRWQPRR
+361 EMISQLGRWQPQR

-381 SATHYKGSKKRIDQI
+381 SATHYKGSQKRIDQI

-440 AADVFAV
+440 ATDVFAV
-447 QSEVASRIIQ
+447 QSEVASRITQ
-457 SLALELLPSQQASL
+457 SLALELLPSQRASL
-471 LRSPTKDS
+471 LRSPTKNS

-513 DSHYAPAYAAL
+513 DPDYAPAYAAL

-577 AEKEFTRPLE
+577 AEKEFTRSLE
-587 LNPSGAETHRLYSLY
+587 LNPSGAEAHRLYSLY
-602 LASVSGADQA
+602 LTSVSRADQA

-655 IDPDYVSAHDCL
+655 IDPNYVSAHDCL

-680 VPEFRRA
+680 VAEFRRA
-687 ASGGELVRTVGLAR
+687 ASGGEPVRTVGLAR
-701 AYGIMGKKN
+701 AYGIMGRKN
-710 EARKVLDELT
+710 EARKVLGELT

-738 ALGENEQG
+738 ALGENELG

-754 THRDPYMVHLRRD
+754 SHRDPYMVHLKMD
-767 ASLDPLRSDPRFQD
+767 ATFDPLRSDPRFQD